1 MPFKTSSYRSLFASS
16 AGGFAVLSGKD
27 WALLF
32 CAAAASLAL
41 IYVTLHDIALAAGVL
56 LAFLVAGTALLLLRR
71 TSADSIALGMV
82 EPDWSITREAAE
94 HDGIGIAITDRS
106 GRMVCA
112 NDLYASWFGGFVTPP
127 GLPVEGRGGEQLAEA
142 GRKAWRDGRAM
153 VPSLLRGALRL
164 EAEIIRSGASD
175 DYLLWRFRPLAQQ
188 DMVSDMIRQVGG
200 AVGNSYS
207 QAGIM
212 SCVIGGEG
220 RIRAANPAF
229 LVRAAGRA
237 DAEIIGREFAS
248 YLRVDEQGLLYFTQE
263 RERGTPVR
271 LLQIPLYGQN
281 QSQNHSQGQ
290 SQGEGPVLVLLIDD
304 DGMAMDRGSST
315 DSARKLVSLLPFG
328 VAMVDRDGRFL
339 HMNNSFVRAAGV
351 GEGQAPVYPGD
362 LVIAEDKSAVAD
374 AVRRYGS
381 GQQLGGDIA
390 VRLRSSPEE
399 PVALSIAGVRG
410 MGEASVLLSLKD
422 NSEESRLKR
431 QVAQAS
437 KMQAVGQLAGG
448 VAHDFNN
455 ILTAIIGY
463 CDLMLMRHTPGD
475 SDYADIVQI
484 QLNSNRAAALTRQ
497 LLAFSRQQTLRPQIL
512 QLPDVISEVS
522 SLLNR
527 SMGETVTMTV
537 KHGRGLGPV
546 RADPNQLEQVLL
558 NLAVNARD
566 AMPNGGELAIETY
579 PLPANAVPKLG
590 LEILPHADYSVL
602 KVTDTGSG
610 IPPEVL
616 PKIFEPFFTTKDVGK
631 GTGLGLST
639 VYGIV
644 KQSGG
649 FIFADAVT
657 AAARTGKQKT
667 GTSFTLYFPV
677 HSGPDIA
684 AAPPPKSVK
693 ARESWG
699 SGSLLLV
706 EDEDMVR
713 AVAERALTRAGY
725 SVTSASNGE
734 DALTQLAGMDKI
746 DLMISDVVMP
756 QMDGPTLVRKV
767 RGERPHLPVLFM
779 SGYAEEQLRKSI
791 ALDNVAF
798 LPKPFSVSQLIEKVQ
813 TVLSENIADG

>member
-1 MPFKTSSYRSLFASS
+1 MS
-16 AGGFAVLSGKD
+16 AKD
-27 WALLF
+27 WALLLM
-32 CAAAASLAL
+32 AAAASLAL
-41 IYVTLHDIALAAGVL
+41 VYITLNDIVLAAGVL
-56 LAFLVAGTALLLLRR
+56 LALIAVSVVILLLRR
-71 TSADSIALGMV
+71 TSAQAVALGMA

-94 HDGIGIAITDRS
+94 HEGIGIAITDRS

-127 GLPVEGRGGEQLAEA
+127 ALPVEGRGGEQLADA
-142 GRKAWRDGRAM
+142 GRRAWRDGRA
-153 VPSLLRGALRL
+153 VVTSLLRGALRL

-175 DYLLWRFRPLAQQ
+175 DYLLWRFRPLAQH
-188 DMVSDMIRQVGG
+188 DRVSDMIRQVGG
-200 AVGNSYS
+200 AIGQSYA

-237 DAEIIGREFAS
+237 DAEIIGREFAA
-248 YLRVDEQGLLYFTQE
+248 YLRVDEQGLIYFTQE

-271 LLQIPLYGQN
+271 LLQVPLGADGQA
-281 QSQNHSQGQ
+281 
-290 SQGEGPVLVLLIDD
+290 EGPVLILLIDD
-304 DGMAMDRGSST
+304 DGMAADRGSST

-339 HMNNSFVRAAGV
+339 HMNNSFARAAGV
-351 GEGQAPVYPGD
+351 GDGGAPVYPGD

-374 AVRRYGS
+374 AVRRYGT

-390 VRLRSSPEE
+390 VRLRSQPEE

-579 PLPANAVPKLG
+579 PLAANAVPKLG

-657 AAARTGKQKT
+657 AATRTGKQKT

-699 SGSLLLV
+699 SGNLLLV

-725 SVTSASNGE
+725 TVTSASNGE
-734 DALTQLAGMDKI
+734 DALNQLAQMDKI
-746 DLMISDVVMP
+746 DLLISDVVMP

-791 ALDNVAF
+791 ALDHVAF

-813 TVLSENIADG
+813 TVLSENAQDG

>member
-1 MPFKTSSYRSLFASS
+1 MPSDKSLRDQPLFASGIS
-16 AGGFAVLSGKD
+16 GYGGLTKLEL
-27 WALLF
+27 ALLLF
-32 CAAAASLAL
+32 AAAASLAL
-41 IYVTLHDIALAAGVL
+41 VYFSLDDFVLASGVMLAFIGMGAALILVRRLYPAVAAAGTV
-56 LAFLVAGTALLLLRR
+56 T
-71 TSADSIALGMV
+71 
-82 EPDWSITREAAE
+82 PDWSITREAAD
-94 HDGIGIAITDRS
+94 HDGIAIAITDRG

-112 NDLYASWFGGFVTPP
+112 NDLSASWFGGFVTPP
-127 GLPVEGRGGEQLAEA
+127 GLPVEGRGVEHLTDA
-142 GRKAWRDGRAM
+142 GRRAWRDGRANINTLTCG
-153 VPSLLRGALRL
+153 PLRL
-164 EAEIIRSGASD
+164 EAEVIRSGNGE
-175 DYLLWRFRPLAQQ
+175 DYLLWRFRPVAQQ
-188 DMVSDMIRQVGG
+188 DMVSETVRQITG
-200 AVGNSYS
+200 ALGQSYS
-207 QAGIM
+207 TSGIM
-212 SCVIGGEG
+212 ACVIGGEG
-220 RIRAANPAF
+220 RIRAANAAF
-229 LVRAAGRA
+229 LVRAAGSR
-237 DAEIIGREFAS
+237 DAEITGREFAT
-248 YLRVDEQGLLYFTQE
+248 YLRIDERGLIYFTHEKE
-263 RERGTPVR
+263 RATPVR
-271 LLQIPLYGQN
+271 LLQVPL
-281 QSQNHSQGQ
+281 HL
-290 SQGEGPVLVLLIDD
+290 EDHTDGPVLVLMVDEERN
-304 DGMAMDRGSST
+304 ASDRGSST
-315 DSARKLVSLLPFG
+315 DSVKKLISLLPFG

-339 HMNNSFVRAAGV
+339 HMNNRFVRAAGI
-351 GEGQAPVYPGD
+351 GEGHHPVYPGD
-362 LVIAEDKSAVAD
+362 LVIAEDKSAVGD

-390 VRLRSSPEE
+390 VRLRSQPEE

-484 QLNSNRAAALTRQ
+484 QSNSNRAAALTRQ

-527 SMGETVTMTV
+527 SLGETVTMTV
-537 KHGRGLGPV
+537 NHGRGLGPV

-566 AMPNGGELAIETY
+566 AMPNGGELTIETY
-579 PLPANAVPKLG
+579 ALMARDVAKLG
-590 LEILPHADYSVL
+590 LDILPNADYSVL
-602 KVTDTGSG
+602 KVTDTGTG

-649 FIFADAVT
+649 FIFADSVT
-657 AAARTGKQKT
+657 AASRVGNQKT

-684 AAPPPKSVK
+684 AAPAVK
-693 ARESWG
+693 DVKPRESWG
-699 SGSLLLV
+699 SGHVLLV

-725 SVTSASNGE
+725 SVVTASNGE
-734 DALTQLAGMDKI
+734 DALTQLAGMDTI
-746 DLMISDVVMP
+746 NLLVSDVVMP
-756 QMDGPTLVRKV
+756 QMDGPTLVKTV
-767 RGERPHLPVLFM
+767 RAERPHLPVLFM
-779 SGYAEEQLRKSI
+779 SGYAEEQLRKTIS
-791 ALDNVAF
+791 LDNVAF

-813 TVLSENIADG
+813 TVLNEGTSAE

>member
-1 MPFKTSSYRSLFASS
+1 M
-16 AGGFAVLSGKD
+16 LSVRD
-27 WALLF
+27 WALLLG
-32 CAAAASLAL
+32 AAAASLAL
-41 IYVTLHDIALAAGVL
+41 VYLSLNDIVLAAGVL
-56 LAFLVAGTALLLLRR
+56 LALIVAGVLLLILRR
-71 TSADSIALGMV
+71 TSQEAVALGMA

-142 GRKAWRDGRAM
+142 GRKAWRDGRAD

-175 DYLLWRFRPLAQQ
+175 DYLLWRFRPLAQH

-200 AVGNSYS
+200 AVGRSYS
-207 QAGIM
+207 HAGIM

-229 LVRAAGRA
+229 LVRATGKA

-248 YLRVDEQGLLYFTQE
+248 YLRVDEQGHIYFTHE
-263 RERGTPVR
+263 RDRGTPVR
-271 LLQIPLYGQN
+271 LLQVPLNGDT
-281 QSQNHSQGQ
+281 QS
-290 SQGEGPVLVLLIDD
+290 EGPVLILLIDD
-304 DGMAMDRGSST
+304 DGMAADRGSST

-339 HMNNSFVRAAGV
+339 HMNNSFVRAAGL
-351 GEGQAPVYPGD
+351 GDGPAPVYPGD

-374 AVRRYGS
+374 AVRRYGT

-390 VRLRSSPEE
+390 VRLRAQPEE

-657 AAARTGKQKT
+657 AATRTGKQKT

-725 SVTSASNGE
+725 SVVSASNGE
-734 DALTQLAGMDKI
+734 DALTQLAEMDKI

-756 QMDGPTLVRKV
+756 QMDGPTLVRNV
-767 RGERPHLPVLFM
+767 RAERPDLPVLFM

-813 TVLSENIADG
+813 TVLSGNVRDG

>member
-1 MPFKTSSYRSLFASS
+1 MPFKRALTDRPFLTPG
-16 AGGFAVLSGKD
+16 AGGYGGLNRLEWSL
-27 WALLF
+27 LLF
-32 CAAAASLAL
+32 AAAASLAL
-41 IYVTLHDIALAAGVL
+41 VHFALNDWVMAAGVM
-56 LAFLVAGTALLLLRR
+56 LAFVLMGAALILLRR
-71 TSADSIALGMV
+71 LYPAVVSTASV
-82 EPDWSITREAAE
+82 TPDWAITREAAD
-94 HDGIGIAITDRS
+94 HDGVGIAITDRS

-127 GLPVEGRGGEQLAEA
+127 GLAVEGRGVEYLTEA
-142 GRKAWRDGRAM
+142 GRRAWRDGRAQ
-153 VPSLLRGALRL
+153 VNSLTCGAARL
-164 EAEIIRSGASD
+164 DAEIVRSGHSD
-175 DYLLWRFRPLAQQ
+175 DYLLWRFRPVVQQ
-188 DMVSDMIRQVGG
+188 DLVSDSIRQVNGL
-200 AVGNSYS
+200 VGQSFS
-207 QAGIM
+207 TAGIM
-212 SCVIGGEG
+212 TCVVGGEG
-220 RIRAANPAF
+220 RIRAANQAF
-229 LVRAAGRA
+229 LVRAAGSR
-237 DAEIIGREFAS
+237 DAEITGREFATF
-248 YLRVDEQGLLYFTQE
+248 LRVDERGLIYFTRE
-263 RERGTPVR
+263 TERGTPVR
-271 LLQIPLYGQN
+271 LLQVPLHFDDQPD
-281 QSQNHSQGQ
+281 
-290 SQGEGPVLVLLIDD
+290 GPVLVLMVDE
-304 DGMAMDRGSST
+304 DGGALEHGNST
-315 DSARKLVSLLPFG
+315 DAVRKLVSLLPFG
-328 VAMVDRDGRFL
+328 VAMVDRDGRFI
-339 HMNNSFVRAAGV
+339 HMNNRFIRAAGL
-351 GEGQAPVYPGD
+351 GEGQHPVYPGD
-362 LVIAEDKSAVAD
+362 LVIAEDKSAVGD
-374 AVRRYGS
+374 AVRRYGT

-410 MGEASVLLSLKD
+410 MGEAAVLLSLKD

-484 QLNSNRAAALTRQ
+484 QSNSNRAAALTRQ

-522 SLLNR
+522 ALLNR
-527 SMGETVTMTV
+527 SLGETVTMTV
-537 KHGRGLGPV
+537 NHGRGLGPI

-566 AMPNGGELAIETY
+566 AMPHGGELTIETY
-579 PLPANAVPKLG
+579 PVAARDVPRLG
-590 LEILPHADYSVL
+590 RDILPEADYSVL

-649 FIFADAVT
+649 FIFADSVT
-657 AAARTGKQKT
+657 SITRTGSQKT

-684 AAPPPKSVK
+684 AAPVTREIRP
-693 ARESWG
+693 RESWG
-699 SGSLLLV
+699 SGKVLLV

-725 SVTSASNGE
+725 AVTTAANGE
-734 DALTQLAGMDKI
+734 EALAQLGAMAEV
-746 DLMISDVVMP
+746 DLLVSDVVMP
-756 QMDGPTLVRKV
+756 QMDGPTLVRAV
-767 RGERPHLPVLFM
+767 RGERPDLPVLFM
-779 SGYAEEQLRKSI
+779 SGYAEEQLRKTI

-813 TVLSENIADG
+813 AVLSEAAAD